1 MWLLMAYR
9 LAVLSVTVPAME
21 VVLEAANM
29 NVVAVVLPIT
39 FNGGSVIVTEIK
51 KVRVNSENIRNPRY
65 SPSLCVTHNCN
76 LNCVYCYQKHDT
88 SARMDFNTAKSIID
102 WIFEH
107 VPDNADS
114 VGIDFIGGET
124 LLEFELLKDVYE
136 YACSKKRNI
145 PYNFFATT
153 NGTVLTGEMKSWFT
167 AHREQFILGLSLD
180 GTRDTHNYNRS
191 NSFDKI
197 DINFFL
203 QNWPNQGVKMT
214 LSEYSLPRLADN
226 VKFVHSLGFKT
237 IRGVNLAEGDFDWSN
252 EKYIDILVL
261 QLKELVAYYLAND
274 TLVPNQMLNRP
285 ICYCEAKERE
295 RRKWC
300 GIGTGCPFFDVDG
313 KMYPCAF
320 ITPMTFSQGEI
331 SDIISTDFSD
341 HDKFID
347 EECFKGCYIY
357 PVCPTC
363 AGANYLKNKNFK
375 QRDKSRCR
383 IQKLIT
389 LFVADLQAKR
399 IATNPQIYDDNTLYH
414 TIEAIKKIRTLYY
427 PEFQKYF

>member
-1 MWLLMAYR
+1 M
-9 LAVLSVTVPAME
+9 
-21 VVLEAANM
+21 
-29 NVVAVVLPIT
+29 
-39 FNGGSVIVTEIK
+39 
-51 KVRVNSENIRNPRY
+51 
-65 SPSLCVTHNCN
+65 
-76 LNCVYCYQKHDT
+76 
-88 SARMDFNTAKSIID
+88 
-102 WIFEH
+102 
-107 VPDNADS
+107 
-114 VGIDFIGGET
+114 
-124 LLEFELLKDVYE
+124 LEFELLKDVYE

-285 ICYCEAKERE
+285 ICY
-295 RRKWC
+295 
-300 GIGTGCPFFDVDG
+300 
-313 KMYPCAF
+313 
-320 ITPMTFSQGEI
+320 
-331 SDIISTDFSD
+331 
-341 HDKFID
+341 
-347 EECFKGCYIY
+347 
-357 PVCPTC
+357 
-363 AGANYLKNKNFK
+363 
-375 QRDKSRCR
+375 
-383 IQKLIT
+383 
-389 LFVADLQAKR
+389 
-399 IATNPQIYDDNTLYH
+399 
-414 TIEAIKKIRTLYY
+414 
-427 PEFQKYF
+427 